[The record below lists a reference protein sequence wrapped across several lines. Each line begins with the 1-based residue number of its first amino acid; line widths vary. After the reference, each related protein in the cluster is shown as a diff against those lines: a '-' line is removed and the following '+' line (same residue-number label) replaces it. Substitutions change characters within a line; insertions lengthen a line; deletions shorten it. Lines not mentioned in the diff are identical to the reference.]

1 MKEKTNTTQRALR
14 IVKALKGKSLVGLSN
29 KELADTLDESPV
41 NITRAVANLVTE
53 GFVTQLETGRY
64 ALSVQLLQIAVA
76 HTRELQV
83 ANDRIT
89 QLGQRV
95 QAGSFN

>member
-64 ALSVQLLQIAVA
+64 ALSVQLLQIAESYRLESEKMKSRL
-76 HTRELQV
+76 TEM
-83 ANDRIT
+83 D
-89 QLGQRV
+89 QRV
-95 QAGSFN
+95 NAGVF